1 MASKGIWYVP
11 GAVRKPRRSTRGRGS
26 ARRQSPAM
34 TVVWRRQRLDGE
46 YQDRPGGGSVLS
58 FGSVTFAGPLVGGC
72 SKIGFSMVFTYP
84 WSFSPLLVGGL
95 ALERISVCRIWPPTF
110 AVQAIKPLTITASR

>member
-1 MASKGIWYVP
+1 MGRKGIWGGP
-11 GAVRKPRRSTRGRGS
+11 GAGREPRRSTRWKRIGRME
-26 ARRQSPAM
+26 SPAL

-84 WSFSPLLVGGL
+84 WSFSPLLVVGL

-110 AVQAIKPLTITASR
+110 